1 MTERRT
7 FYPEIEPYNT
17 GILTVSDLHSIYF
30 EESGNPDGKPAVFLH
45 GGPGAGSNPK
55 HRRLWDPA
63 AYRIIVFDQRGCG
76 RSTPHAELREN
87 TTWDLVAD
95 IERLRD
101 HLGIEQWQVFGG
113 SWGST
118 LALAYSQT
126 YPDRVTEIILRG
138 IFLLRPWEIQ
148 WFYQEGASA
157 LFPDLFE
164 AYRDHVAPEEHDD
177 LMSAYHRR
185 LNSDDPAVVSAAA
198 AAWSSWEGSTLSLLP
213 RPDLVETFTN
223 DHLAVSLAR
232 IESHFF
238 VNEGWFESE
247 DQLLRN
253 VDWIRDIPA
262 VIIHGRYDVITPIQ
276 NAWDL
281 KKAWPEAELIINPDA
296 GHSFDEPANLDA
308 LIRATDRFRP

>member
-1 MTERRT
+1 MSERRP
-7 FYPEIEPYNT
+7 FYPEIEPYDT
-17 GILTVSDLHSIYF
+17 GMLAVSDLHSIYF

-55 HRRLWDPA
+55 HRRLWDPT

-95 IERLRD
+95 MERLRD
-101 HLGIEQWQVFGG
+101 DLGIDRWQVFGG

-148 WFYQEGASA
+148 WFYQRGASA
-157 LFPDLFE
+157 IFPDLFA
-164 AYRDHVAPEEHDD
+164 AYCDHVAPEEQDD
-177 LMSAYHRR
+177 LLSAYHRR

-198 AAWSSWEGSTLSLLP
+198 AAWSAWEGSTLSLLP
-213 RPDLVETFTN
+213 RPDLVETFT
-223 DHLAVSLAR
+223 DHHLAVSLAR
-232 IESHFF
+232 IESHYF
-238 VNEGWFESE
+238 VNGGWFESE

-262 VIIHGRYDVITPIQ
+262 VIVHGRYDVITPIQ

-281 KKAWPEAELIINPDA
+281 KQAWPEAELIISPDA
-296 GHSFDEPANLDA
+296 GHSFDEPANLDV

>member
-7 FYPEIEPYNT
+7 FYPEIEPFNA
-17 GILTVSDLHSIYF
+17 GMLDVSDLHSLYF

-95 IERLRD
+95 LERLRD

-164 AYRDHVAPEEHDD
+164 AYRDHVAPEEQHD
-177 LMSAYHRR
+177 LMSAYHQR
-185 LNSDDPAVVSAAA
+185 LKSDDPAVVSAAA
-198 AAWSSWEGSTLSLLP
+198 AAWSTWEGSTLSLLP

-232 IESHFF
+232 IESHYF
-238 VNEGWFESE
+238 VNDGWFESE

-262 VIIHGRYDVITPIQ
+262 VIVHGRYDVITPIQ

-281 KKAWPEAELIINPDA
+281 KQAWPEAELIITPDA

>member
-1 MTERRT
+1 MTERRL
-7 FYPEIEPYNT
+7 FYPEIEPYNS
-17 GILTVSDLHSIYF
+17 GMLAVSDLHSMYF
-30 EESGNPDGKPAVFLH
+30 EESGNPDGKPAIFLH
-45 GGPGAGSNPK
+45 GGPGAGSSPK

-63 AYRIIVFDQRGCG
+63 VYRIIVFDQRGCG

-95 IERLRD
+95 MERLRD
-101 HLGIEQWQVFGG
+101 HLRIEQWQVLGG

-126 YPDRVTEIILRG
+126 YPDRVSEIILRG
-138 IFLLRPWEIQ
+138 IFLLRGWEIQ

-164 AYRDHVAPEEHDD
+164 AYRGHVAYEEQDD
-177 LMSAYHRR
+177 LLGAYHRR

-198 AAWSSWEGSTLSLLP
+198 AAWSTWEGSTLSLLP
-213 RPDLVETFTN
+213 RPDLVDMFTN

-232 IESHFF
+232 IETHYF
-238 VNEGWFESE
+238 VNNGWFESE

-253 VDWIRDIPA
+253 VDWIRDIPG
-262 VIIHGRYDVITPIQ
+262 VIVHGRYDVITPIQ

-281 KKAWPEAELIINPDA
+281 KKAWPEAELIITPDA
-296 GHSFDEPANLDA
+296 GHSFDEPSNLDA